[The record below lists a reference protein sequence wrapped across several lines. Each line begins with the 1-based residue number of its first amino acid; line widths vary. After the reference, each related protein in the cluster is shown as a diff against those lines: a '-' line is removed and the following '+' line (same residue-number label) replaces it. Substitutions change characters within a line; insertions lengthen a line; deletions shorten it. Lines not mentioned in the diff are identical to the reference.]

1 MSDETQNELSAL
13 DKKITDTFPQYTVRK
28 DLVGDIKGNAVVPTY
43 VLEFLLSQ
51 YATTTDAAS
60 IESGVRR
67 VQEILA
73 QHYVHRDEATLIQ
86 SKIREKG
93 HYQIIDKVQ
102 VTLNEKLDRYEAS
115 FSNLNIRQVV
125 VDPQIVRKNEKLLVT
140 GIWCICRLG
149 YAYTGEKDEVPW
161 QLENLKPVQMATDD
175 VSNFIEGRKA
185 FTTEEWI
192 DLLLQSIGFNPEL
205 FSDRAK
211 LLLLVRMVPFVER
224 NFNVIELG
232 PKGTGKSHIY
242 SEFSPHGMLISGGE
256 ISVAKLFV
264 NNATGRVGLVG
275 FWDTVAFDEF
285 AGRNKKAGKELVD
298 IMKNYMANKTFSRG
312 VEQIPGEASL
322 VFVGNTDHD
331 VPTMLRRADLFEALP
346 TQYHD
351 PAFLDRIHAYIP
363 GWEFEQIR
371 SEMFTDGYGFV
382 VDYLAEV
389 LHNLRDLDYS
399 DRFNPYFEL
408 SSSLSTRDKDGIRKT
423 FSGLMKLVYPSG
435 EASAEQIEPLL
446 RLAIEG
452 RKRVKDQLCR
462 IDTTM
467 TPVDFA
473 YTKVESET
481 PIAVKTFE
489 EIDYPKLYWRQH
501 TDDESDENDGTIPE
515 GALPE
520 TEEPQTA
527 GTGGISPAAQP
538 ALSAVE
544 RMQALAKPGE
554 VALEENERGWSYNKL
569 FGPYIAGA
577 QQIELI
583 DPYIRVSHQMRNMAE
598 FLETV
603 RNNADPHQ
611 SVHVH
616 LITKEDED
624 AYRARQQRE
633 MLGQLERNYAQ
644 MGIGLTFAFN
654 ETIHDRQLRTDT
666 GWKIS
671 LGRGLDIFQK
681 GNESDWLSPQNRIQQ
696 MRRVKSCTFIYRR
709 DDDAL
714 IEQEM

>member
-1 MSDETQNELSAL
+1 MTDDTQHELSPL
-13 DKKITDTFPQYTVRK
+13 DRKITDVFPQHTVRK

-51 YATTTDAAS
+51 FATTTDALS
-60 IESGVRR
+60 IESGVKR

-93 HYQIIDKVQ
+93 HYRIIDKVQ
-102 VTLNEKLDRYEAS
+102 VTLNERLDRYEAS
-115 FSNLNIRQVV
+115 FSNLNIRQVI
-125 VDPQIVRKNEKLLVT
+125 VDPEIVRKNEKLLVT
-140 GIWCICRLG
+140 GIWCICRIG
-149 YAYTGEKDEVPW
+149 YAYTGERDEVPW
-161 QLENLKPVQMATDD
+161 RLDSLKPVQMATDD
-175 VSNFIEGRKA
+175 VHNFIEGRKS
-185 FTTEEWI
+185 FSTEEWI
-192 DLLLQSIGFNPEL
+192 DLLMQSIGFNPEL

-211 LLLLVRMVPFVER
+211 LLLLVRMIPFVER

-285 AGRNKKAGKELVD
+285 AGRSKKAGKELVD

-331 VPTMLRRADLFEALP
+331 VPTMLKHSDLFEALP
-346 TQYHD
+346 PQYHD

-467 TPVDFA
+467 TAVDFA
-473 YTKVESET
+473 YTKVGSET

-501 TDDESDENDGTIPE
+501 TDDDESNETIPE
-515 GALPE
+515 GVLPE
-520 TEEPQTA
+520 TEEQQT
-527 GTGGISPAAQP
+527 
-538 ALSAVE
+538 
-544 RMQALAKPGE
+544 
-554 VALEENERGWSYNKL
+554 
-569 FGPYIAGA
+569 
-577 QQIELI
+577 
-583 DPYIRVSHQMRNMAE
+583 
-598 FLETV
+598 
-603 RNNADPHQ
+603 
-611 SVHVH
+611 
-616 LITKEDED
+616 
-624 AYRARQQRE
+624 
-633 MLGQLERNYAQ
+633 
-644 MGIGLTFAFN
+644 
-654 ETIHDRQLRTDT
+654 
-666 GWKIS
+666 
-671 LGRGLDIFQK
+671 
-681 GNESDWLSPQNRIQQ
+681 
-696 MRRVKSCTFIYRR
+696 
-709 DDDAL
+709 
-714 IEQEM
+714 